1 MRLIN
6 SEEIKKAI
14 KTNKD
19 TGKQEIDSLAVLEII
34 QAQQGQIDEVRKQM
48 LIFLGVLEKLEQDL
62 DKRYSEINKKA
73 DNLKLGAE
81 DIQKGIQAGVS
92 SSAKEIIK
100 DLTTEKLNEVITKI
114 KTTGE
119 TTSKDIKTAGDKLK
133 SNLRLANILNHM
145 SWVLIVVAIC
155 SSAFT
160 YWKMRELNQ
169 NVAYKL
175 NEIRSIQQDMID
187 LTVENSKYWFDS
199 KEKKLYLESVKDRK
213 K

>member
-73 DNLKLGAE
+73 DSLKLGAE

-133 SNLRLANILNHM
+133 SNLRLANIFNHM
-145 SWVLIVVAIC
+145 SWVLIIVAMG

-160 YWKMRELNQ
+160 FWKMRELNQ
-169 NVAYKL
+169 NVDYKL
-175 NEIRSIQQDMID
+175 NEIRNIQQDMID
-187 LTVENSKYWFDS
+187 LTVGNSKYWFDS